1 MPNEGCQCGRVSPKM
16 PGLCRTCKFFVDKDM
31 SFEVAEQAFETFSEE
46 KILINIP
53 IIKNIFAIKKKNE
66 ENSNTKPS

>member
-1 MPNEGCQCGRVSPKM
+1 MPNGGCQCGKVSSKM

-31 SFEVAEQAFETFSEE
+31 SFEVPEQALETFSEE

-53 IIKNIFAIKKKNE
+53 VIKNIFVIKKKNE
-66 ENSNTKPS
+66 ENSNSKPS